1 MRTEYFLSVATG
13 HPWSECIPN
22 SNNPCRKNACHNLT
36 FKVNYPVIFKVI
48 SDEKGCARIRQP
60 HRSCGS
66 PHADP

>member
-36 FKVNYPVIFKVI
+36 LPGYIQNDIGR
-48 SDEKGCARIRQP
+48 EGLRQDTSATP
-60 HRSCGS
+60 
-66 PHADP
+66 